1 MKMYTSNG
9 HQGRFCDLKDL
20 NVENNDIPGGNLNNR
35 VVFQKKAVLGDLSPD
50 GRFPLILSGQ

>member
-1 MKMYTSNG
+1 M
-9 HQGRFCDLKDL
+9 KDL

-50 GRFPLILSGQ
+50 GRCSLTLSG